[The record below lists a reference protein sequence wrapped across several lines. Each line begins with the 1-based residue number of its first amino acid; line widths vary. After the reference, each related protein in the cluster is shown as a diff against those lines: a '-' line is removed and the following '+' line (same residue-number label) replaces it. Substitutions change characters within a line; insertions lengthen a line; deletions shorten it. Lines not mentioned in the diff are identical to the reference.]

1 MTRLCRGFVLVVLSV
16 CVIQAEWFDKGKVR
30 YKTLDG
36 KWRKAAVHVTDDGI
50 EVYDRKHRSLVAT
63 FASLDPKINEDLS
76 VPMRRGAVAYGLLS
90 GAVIAGYLAV
100 SEEPGYVTDCFY
112 ADYSSSCTSYW
123 SEGRDAV
130 ITAGAAWKA
139 IGVMSAV
146 AAVIAAIPA
155 RPTEYTFTDGPRSIT
170 VRVGRKNQQRF
181 INALSIRGSI
191 EWSQR
196 QPGSSAVDVTQTVL
210 FGGDE
215 FERPGGRADLQE
227 SGMLHHSDELP
238 HAEDGEFSSPHRELV
253 AEPSTASLP
262 SLFSRRVYSR
272 QPGS

>member
-1 MTRLCRGFVLVVLSV
+1 MTRLCRGFVLVVLSA
-16 CVIQAEWFDKGKVR
+16 CVMQAEWFDKGKVR

-170 VRVGRKNQQRF
+170 VRVGKKNQQRF
-181 INALSIRGSI
+181 TNALSIRAASSGHRVNRAATWRMLQTPTSLAGEVSNSHEADQDNWKVGKDILPMDCLMAAVEGSPV
-191 EWSQR
+191 QNR
-196 QPGSSAVDVTQTVL
+196 
-210 FGGDE
+210 
-215 FERPGGRADLQE
+215 
-227 SGMLHHSDELP
+227 
-238 HAEDGEFSSPHRELV
+238 
-253 AEPSTASLP
+253 
-262 SLFSRRVYSR
+262 
-272 QPGS
+272 

>member
-1 MTRLCRGFVLVVLSV
+1 MTMLCRGFVLVVLSA

-36 KWRKAAVHVTDDGI
+36 KWRKAAIHVTDDGI

-63 FASLDPKINEDLS
+63 FASLDPEINEDLS
-76 VPMRRGAVAYGLLS
+76 VPMRRGTVAYGLLS

-112 ADYSSSCTSYW
+112 TDYRSSCTSYW

-155 RPTEYTFTDGPRSIT
+155 RPTEYTFIDGPRSIT

-181 INALSIRGSI
+181 TNALSIRGSI

-196 QPGSSAVDVTQTVL
+196 QAGSDV
-210 FGGDE
+210 
-215 FERPGGRADLQE
+215 
-227 SGMLHHSDELP
+227 
-238 HAEDGEFSSPHRELV
+238 EDV
-253 AEPSTASLP
+253 AEPAIFDGGGLEQP
-262 SLFSRRVYSR
+262 RGGSR
-272 QPGS
+272 

>member
-1 MTRLCRGFVLVVLSV
+1 MTRLYRGFVLAALSV
-16 CVIQAEWFDKGKVR
+16 CAVQAEWFDKGKVR

-63 FASLDPKINEDLS
+63 FASFDPEIDEDLS
-76 VPMRRGAVAYGLLS
+76 VPMRRGGAAIGLLTGS
-90 GAVIAGYLAV
+90 VIAGYLAISV
-100 SEEPGYVTDCFY
+100 DPGYVTDCY
-112 ADYSSSCTSYW
+112 YTDYSSSCRSYW
-123 SEGRDAV
+123 SDGRDAV
-130 ITAGAAWKA
+130 ITAKTALKA

-146 AAVIAAIPA
+146 TAVIAAIPA

-181 INALSIRGSI
+181 ANALSIRGSI

-196 QPGSSAVDVTQTVL
+196 QPGSGTEDVAKNGL
-210 FGGDE
+210 FGRDE
-215 FERPGGRADLQE
+215 LERPGVAAGLEKSEA
-227 SGMLHHSDELP
+227 LHHSDELP
-238 HAEDGEFSSPHRELV
+238 HAEDGEFSSPHRGLV

-262 SLFSRRVYSR
+262 SLFSRRVYSN